1 MSEAIKREE
10 ITEKTERS
18 EKTYTGGREEEASG
32 SSWELFSIFFKIG
45 LFTIGGGYAM
55 IPLIEEEVVNKR
67 RWITHEEFTD
77 LLAVAQSLP
86 GVFAVNMAIFIGN
99 KLRGLKGSLCA
110 TSGSV
115 LPSFL
120 IILLI
125 ALFFHHFKE
134 YAIIENIF
142 KGIRPAVVAL
152 IAIPTFNVARTAGIN
167 RHTVWIPI
175 VSTLLIWLLGV
186 SPIWIIVAAGAL
198 GYGWKLKVKN

>member
-1 MSEAIKREE
+1 VNETIKREE
-10 ITEKTERS
+10 KM
-18 EKTYTGGREEEASG
+18 TGGK
-32 SSWELFSIFFKIG
+32 WELFSIFFKIG

-55 IPLIEEEVVNKR
+55 IPLIEEEVVKKH
-67 RWITHEEFTD
+67 RWITHEEFAD
-77 LLAVAQSLP
+77 LLAIAQSLP

-99 KLRGLKGSLCA
+99 KLYGSKGSVCA
-110 TSGSV
+110 TLGSI

-134 YAIIENIF
+134 YTIVENIF

-167 RHTVWIPI
+167 RRTVWIPV

-186 SPIWIIVAAGAL
+186 SPIWIIIAAGVL
-198 GYGWKLKVKN
+198 GYGWKRLKVKS

>member
-1 MSEAIKREE
+1 M
-10 ITEKTERS
+10 
-18 EKTYTGGREEEASG
+18 TGGK
-32 SSWELFSIFFKIG
+32 WELFSIFFKIG

-55 IPLIEEEVVNKR
+55 IPLIEEEVVKKH
-67 RWITHEEFTD
+67 RWITHEEFAD
-77 LLAVAQSLP
+77 LLAIAQSLP

-99 KLRGLKGSLCA
+99 KLYGSKGSVCA
-110 TSGSV
+110 TLGSV

-134 YAIIENIF
+134 YTIVENIF

-167 RHTVWIPI
+167 RQTVWIPV

-186 SPIWIIVAAGAL
+186 SPIWIIIAAGVL
-198 GYGWKLKVKN
+198 GYGWKRLKVKSYERQQAFTNHN